1 MLKKNNG
8 SEAGALMT
16 SGVALLPMNTNLGR
30 NTRIM
35 EMNISLLE
43 QPLFILKIEIFDI
56 NPPMAKGG
64 MQVFPIFL
72 EIEKSFL
79 AN

>member
-1 MLKKNNG
+1 MEING

-30 NTRIM
+30 NMRIM
-35 EMNISLLE
+35 EMNIWLLE
-43 QPLFILKIEIFDI
+43 QPLLILKIEIFDI

-64 MQVFPIFL
+64 HAGFPIFL
-72 EIEKSFL
+72 ENEKSFS